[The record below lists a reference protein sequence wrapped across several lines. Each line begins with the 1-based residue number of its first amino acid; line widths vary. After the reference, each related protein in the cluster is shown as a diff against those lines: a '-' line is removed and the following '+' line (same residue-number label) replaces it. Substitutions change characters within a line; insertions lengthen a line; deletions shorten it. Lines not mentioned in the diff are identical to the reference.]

1 MQNVNTKLNL
11 SHDGHRKTSSL
22 MCHVSA
28 TTYKASSTLDN
39 EYYFF
44 RYRHLSLLTHGVG
57 GQIAKYYFATANM
70 GEAEVN
76 KYSY

>member
-1 MQNVNTKLNL
+1 MQNVNTKFNL

-22 MCHVSA
+22 MSHVSA
-28 TTYKASSTLDN
+28 IIYRVSSTLDN

-44 RYRHLSLLTHGVG
+44 RYRYLSLLTHGAG
-57 GQIAKYYFATANM
+57 GLIAKYYFVTANM

-76 KYSY
+76 